1 MAASL
6 RALQLQAVQAWDRV
20 RLARLRR
27 RHPGLDVHPD
37 ASSNLACAR
46 FNLAPGSRLRL
57 GPGVVTERLP
67 GRLHFVLWPGAEV
80 DVQEGTW
87 LRTEV
92 GETYIV
98 AFEGAR
104 MSIGARVFLN
114 GCHVSA
120 KRSVR
125 VGEHSN
131 VGVGTRIF
139 DSDQHDVDDTRL
151 EQSAPVA
158 IGDHVWIAADCTILK
173 GVTLGDH
180 SVIGTR
186 SIVTSDVPPHTLA
199 LGQPARPRGSVGD
212 RSKAR

>member
-57 GPGVVTERLP
+57 GPGVETERLP